1 MEDYVV
7 VLCSVS
13 LLLLLCGGGKA
24 FYSIWWKP
32 KMLERRLKQQGIR
45 GTPYTP
51 LIGDMKE
58 FVRQIKEAWSKPMSL
73 NHQIVSRVDPF
84 TLNTVQRYGM
94 HPLHVTSGYVLCVG
108 ILLMKPIFGLCFE
121 TCAGKI
127 SMCWV
132 GTTPRLIIM
141 DTEIVKEVLS
151 NKLGHFHK
159 PPLNPQILILT
170 KGLSTLQGE
179 KWVKHRRII
188 NPAFHLEKLKGMIPV
203 FAVSCSKMIEQWKEN
218 PFLQGRCEIDIWPEL
233 QKLTADVISRAAFG
247 STYAE
252 GRKVFELQRELLTL
266 TVEAM
271 QTLYIPGFRFIPTKK
286 NQRRKKLH
294 NEITS
299 MLRNIVQNKINAMRA
314 GESSVDDLL
323 GLLLQSNGQTDLSEN
338 ASSTRSNEMMTIED
352 VIEECKM
359 FYLAGQETTS
369 SLLTWTMIVL
379 AMHPD
384 WQEKAREEVLRVCG
398 EKEPNFE
405 AIGRL
410 KIVNMILNEVLRLYP
425 PAIASYQHAYK
436 ETKVGDIVVPAGVDL
451 NLPTLLIHHDPELWG
466 DDAVE
471 FKPERFSEGVSKASK
486 DQQQAFFPFGW
497 GPRICIGQSMAM
509 IEAKVALAMI
519 LQQFSFE
526 LSPSYTHAPYTLT
539 ILQPQH
545 GAQVILHQL

>member
-7 VLCSVS
+7 LSSVS
-13 LLLLLCGGGKA
+13 LFLLLCGGVKA

-32 KMLERRLKQQGIR
+32 KLLERRLKQQGIR

-73 NHQIVSRVDPF
+73 NHQIVPRVDPF
-84 TLNTVQRYGM
+84 TLDTVQKY
-94 HPLHVTSGYVLCVG
+94 
-108 ILLMKPIFGLCFE
+108 
-121 TCAGKI
+121 GKI

-141 DTEIVKEVLS
+141 DTEIVKQVLS

-170 KGLSTLQGE
+170 KGLSTLHGE
-179 KWVKHRRII
+179 KWDKHRRII
-188 NPAFHLEKLKGMIPV
+188 NPAFHLEKLKDMIPV
-203 FAVSCSKMIEQWKEN
+203 FAVSCGEMVEQWKREN
-218 PFLQGRCEIDIWPEL
+218 PFLQGSCEMDIWPEL

-247 STYAE
+247 STYEE

-299 MLRNIVQNKINAMRA
+299 MLRNIIQNKMNAIRA

-323 GLLLQSNGQTDLSEN
+323 GLLLQSNRQTHLSEN
-338 ASSTRSNEMMTIED
+338 ISSSTTSKEMMTIED
-352 VIEECKM
+352 VVEECKM

-398 EKEPNFE
+398 KKEPNFE
-405 AIGRL
+405 ALSHL
-410 KIVNMILNEVLRLYP
+410 KIVTMILNEVLRLYP

-466 DDAVE
+466 DDAGE

-486 DQQQAFFPFGW
+486 NQQQAFFPFGW
-497 GPRICIGQSMAM
+497 GPRICIGQNMAM
-509 IEAKVALAMI
+509 IEAEVVLAMI

-545 GAQVILHQL
+545 GAQVTLHQL